1 MAALDPTILDELA
14 AQIGPDDLRAVV
26 AAFRADLA
34 ALGARF
40 SELPEGEERR
50 RAAHALAGA
59 AANCGAV
66 PLAEAARAAMQ
77 GTAEPARIA
86 ALLGETLA
94 ALDARLG

>member
-14 AQIGPDDLRAVV
+14 AQIGPEDLRAVV
-26 AAFRADLA
+26 AAFREDLA

-40 SELPEGEERR
+40 AALPEGVERG

-66 PLAEAARAAMQ
+66 ALAEAARAAMQ
-77 GTAEPARIA
+77 GTGDAPRIA
-86 ALLGETLA
+86 KLLEETLA